1 MADEGRDSR
10 KELEGILD
18 GLAELMETATPDEI
32 LEDSQA
38 AGENSKVVAD
48 KIKTKL
54 LQAVR
59 RFEQKKLE
67 AARQAYQLHAMNS
80 APKKYCLPDTP
91 HERRR
96 WLFAVFQSKPRLGE
110 VLTIQHRSFE
120 DLSDEDVRTALEE
133 LAELGLLDD
142 WAEASRRE

>member
-1 MADEGRDSR
+1 MSAKQRDYR

-18 GLAELMETATPDEI
+18 GLAESIEAATHEEI
-32 LEDSQA
+32 LEDAQA
-38 AGENSKVVAD
+38 AGENPEVVAD
-48 KIKTKL
+48 NIKRTL
-54 LQAVR
+54 LRAVK

-67 AARQAYQLHAMNS
+67 AARQAYQLHATNS

-120 DLSDEDVRTALEE
+120 DLSDEDVQTALEE
-133 LAELGLLDD
+133 LAELGFLDD
-142 WAEASRRE
+142 WAEAPHKE